1 MENKWVYM
9 FSEGNMSRRNL
20 HGGKGANLAEMTNIG
35 LPVPQGFTITT
46 EACTQYYEDGKHF
59 HSCSSHS
66 YIIIVIKKHIIVK
79 SNRRK
84 KEKYLKNP
92 SAFFR
97 IFGTLFL
104 FHIQYQMTW
113 QTIYHNRLI
122 ITLN

>member
-1 MENKWVYM
+1 MKKGNPRDIKDWDDLTKKGVGVVTPNPKTSGGARWNYM
-9 FSEGNMSRRNL
+9 AARAYADKKY
-20 HGGKGANLAEMTNIG
+20 GG
-35 LPVPQGFTITT
+35 
-46 EACTQYYEDGKHF
+46 D
-59 HSCSSHS
+59 
-66 YIIIVIKKHIIVK
+66 IIIVIKKHIIVK